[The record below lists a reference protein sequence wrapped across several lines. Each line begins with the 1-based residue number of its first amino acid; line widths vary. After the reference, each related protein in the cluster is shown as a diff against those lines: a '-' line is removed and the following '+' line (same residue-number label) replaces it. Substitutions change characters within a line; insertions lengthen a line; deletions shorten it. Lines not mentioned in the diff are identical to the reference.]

1 MKRKL
6 TVKKLIILVLA
17 VVFLCGFIRQ
27 EKTIRRIEEE
37 RVSKEAQ
44 LKEAQE
50 KNERL
55 QEEKSKS
62 QSEDYVEKLARER
75 LNMIKEGE
83 FTTESKK

>member
-6 TVKKLIILVLA
+6 TLKKLIILVLA

-27 EKTIRRIEEE
+27 ERTIRRIEEE

>member
-6 TVKKLIILVLA
+6 TLKKLIILVLA